1 MTKRFSAARSLIKID
16 SPSKLLVS
24 TATPFSV
31 ALITERPTASM
42 NVENP
47 GLLQVNEISDFE

>member
-1 MTKRFSAARSLIKID
+1 ML

-24 TATPFSV
+24 TATPLRV

-42 NVENP
+42 KVAKP
-47 GLLQVNEISDFE
+47 GLLHVNETSDFE